1 MANGF
6 DGGNGGP
13 PSPRPGGPGMKP
25 PMSKKTRNWLIIG
38 GVGAAGIVIWY
49 IMRNKSQAAATD
61 PTLDPN
67 AAAADAYGGYGVSG
81 YGSNIPSQFGYYD
94 PTTGAY
100 ITGSGIPGST
110 VTAPS
115 TNAEWAQ
122 QVEAYLQGLGY
133 DPTAVGNAI
142 GRYLSGMHL
151 TQTQGGIV
159 AAAKAFFGKPPGGA
173 PPVVI
178 NPPAGQHTPKSYS
191 RLGVKKAETLQEFA
205 REHHWTERTL
215 RLVEAINK
223 LKPGS
228 KLRKGQTII
237 RPEWN

>member
-25 PMSKKTRNWLIIG
+25 PMSKKTKNWLIIG

-49 IMRNKSQAAATD
+49 IMRNRSQAATD
-61 PTLDPN
+61 PSLDPN

-100 ITGSGIPGST
+100 ITGSGIPGSV

-115 TNAEWAQ
+115 TNAAWAQ

-142 GRYLSGMHL
+142 GRYLAGMHL
-151 TQTQGGIV
+151 TQTQSGIV
-159 AAAKAFFGKPPGGA
+159 AAAKAFFGNPPGGA
-173 PPVVI
+173 PPIVV
-178 NPPAGQHTPKSYS
+178 NPPGGQATPKSYS
-191 RLGVKKAETLQEFA
+191 RLGVKKAETLQQFA
-205 REHHWTERTL
+205 REHHWTDRTL
-215 RLVEAINK
+215 KLVEAINK
-223 LKPGS
+223 LGPRS